1 LSTINQQNRQDETL
15 REIHYLIS
23 KTILFG
29 GLSFGV
35 RCQGTAL
42 ESGDSSPHSKKQ
54 RF

>member
-1 LSTINQQNRQDETL
+1 LSTINQEDQQDETL
-15 REIHYLIS
+15 RGIHYLIS

-35 RCQGTAL
+35 WCQGTAL
-42 ESGDSSPHSKKQ
+42 ESGDEPPHSKKQ